1 LSSAGIVS
9 GTPDAHIPPATPPP
23 PDAAESTTYSFVAR
37 VTDSSGGTAARRFTV
52 PIYDF
57 YENMNVNA
65 PATATVDSPFI
76 VTVSLRDASDAVV
89 PGALV
94 HLQIT
99 NNVAGA
105 TSFDLVSTTNT
116 DGNASF
122 SVTIDKVGNGYTL
135 VGWSP
140 AGPINVSNISLPINV
155 TNPPI
160 ILN

>member
-1 LSSAGIVS
+1 
-9 GTPDAHIPPATPPP
+9 
-23 PDAAESTTYSFVAR
+23 
-37 VTDSSGGTAARRFTV
+37 
-52 PIYDF
+52 
-57 YENMNVNA
+57 MNVIA
-65 PATATVDSPFI
+65 PTSATVDSPFL
-76 VTVSLRDASDAVV
+76 VTVSLRDASSAVV

-105 TSFDLVSTTNT
+105 TSFDLIATTNT
-116 DGNASF
+116 DGNATF

-140 AGPINVSNISLPINV
+140 AGTVKLSNISDPINVSAA
-155 TNPPI
+155 PI